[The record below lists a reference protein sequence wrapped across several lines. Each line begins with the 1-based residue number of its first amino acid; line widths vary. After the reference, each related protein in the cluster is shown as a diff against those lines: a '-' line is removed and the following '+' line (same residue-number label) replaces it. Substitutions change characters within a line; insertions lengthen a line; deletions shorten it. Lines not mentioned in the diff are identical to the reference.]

1 MAGAISDGEKDSESI
16 VLLILVGI
24 LLGAVTNYALSA
36 WRNSSSFYH
45 PLIFIEGIIIGQLH
59 QASNADLS
67 ISRAIESWV
76 KVDSELL
83 LYIFLPAIVFR
94 DSVSVHWR
102 QIKGALP
109 QAMILSFPG
118 VIAGSYILGA
128 SCFLMFPLGWSW
140 YEAMLLGTILS
151 AIDPAAVI
159 EEMNDTGASKKLIAM
174 MLTEGIF
181 TDGTA
186 IMFFLL
192 IYDIMSGSSQ
202 SVAEIIGNFAY
213 EIFVSFAIGGVLGY
227 LFVRFLRMFKRSLMA
242 QDVFIQLAL
251 TLCSAYLS
259 FFLGQSVFHVSGTW
273 SCTATAIIVSWKG
286 APIILDPESMR
297 IFWGVVVWLAS
308 TMIYLIA
315 GLIFSMRTLD
325 NIQAINWLY
334 LFLLYLVVL
343 SVRAI
348 TVLASFPIIKDA
360 GNKCSLKEAL
370 FIIFA
375 ASRGPPSLIM
385 AILVEQNYEYLN
397 ISSEDA
403 SNIFF
408 FVGGIVAL
416 SIVIN
421 GNKFTSVH
429 SYPQFYFI
437 CFN

>member
-1 MAGAISDGEKDSESI
+1 MAGAISDGENDSESV

-24 LLGAVTNYALSA
+24 LLGAVTNYALSV
-36 WRNSSSFYH
+36 WRNNSSFYH
-45 PLIFIEGIIIGQLH
+45 PLIFIEGIIIAELH
-59 QASNADLS
+59 QAANADFS

-76 KVDSELL
+76 NVDSELL
-83 LYIFLPAIVFR
+83 LYIFLPAIVFH
-94 DSVSVHWR
+94 DSTSVHWR

-109 QAMILSFPG
+109 QTMILSFPG
-118 VIAGSYILGA
+118 VVAGSYLLGA
-128 SCFLMFPLGWSW
+128 ACFLMIPLGLSW

-151 AIDPAAVI
+151 AIDPTAVI
-159 EEMNDTGASKKLIAM
+159 EEMHDSGASKKLIAM

-181 TDGTA
+181 TDGSA

-192 IYDIMSGSSQ
+192 IYDIMSGSSI
-202 SVAEIIGNFAY
+202 SAADIIGYFAY
-213 EIFVSFAIGGVLGY
+213 QIFVSFAIGGVLGY
-227 LFVRFLRMFKRSLMA
+227 LFVRFLRIFKRSLMA

-259 FFLGQSVFHVSGTW
+259 FFLGQSVFNVSGSW

-286 APIILDPESMR
+286 APIILDHESMR
-297 IFWGVVVWLAS
+297 IFWGVVVWLAN
-308 TMIYLIA
+308 TMIYLIS

-325 NIQAINWLY
+325 NIAAINWLY

-343 SVRAI
+343 LVRAI
-348 TVLASFPIIKDA
+348 TVFASFPIIKDA
-360 GNKCSLKEAL
+360 GNRCSFKEAL

-397 ISSEDA
+397 ISLEDA
-403 SNIFF
+403 NNIFF

-421 GNKFTSVH
+421 GNTIIV
-429 SYPQFYFI
+429 YY
-437 CFN
+437 